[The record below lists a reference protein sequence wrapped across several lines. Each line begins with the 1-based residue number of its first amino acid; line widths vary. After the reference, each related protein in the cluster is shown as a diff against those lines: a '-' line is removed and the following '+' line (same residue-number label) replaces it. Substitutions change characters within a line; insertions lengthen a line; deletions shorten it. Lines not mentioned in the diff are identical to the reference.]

1 VIRVTN
7 REQGNISPV
16 SQIAESDPCSPR
28 CKHTLP
34 LSERFMTWTV
44 VEADCGIDQMPEFI
58 VRVGTPDGVIT
69 ERTVQAMSIRAAEAD
84 LRQQGMHVFDA
95 RRGRMSLR
103 DLLPRGGKIISTE
116 RFLLFNQELLAL
128 VKAGLPILQSFDIML
143 ERQKNLRFKEVL
155 TDVREKLKSGIA
167 LSDAFASYG
176 DAFPPIY
183 STSLR
188 AGERSG
194 DLEGV
199 LRRFLRYQKI
209 IVNLR
214 KRVVGALI
222 YPSVLV
228 ALSIGMV
235 LVMLTKVIPKFAEF
249 YAGFGADL
257 PWFTQFMINIANG
270 LNTNLPI
277 FLVICVASF
286 FLLRRWIRG
295 SGRVTWDRLKL
306 KIPLAGGI
314 LHRFAIMQFTQ
325 SLGTLLAGGTPM
337 VPAIEIAS
345 QSVTNQLVA
354 SKIFGMVQNVREG
367 EPLWRSLENTSAM
380 SDLAIEMI
388 KVGESTGA
396 LTEMLG
402 NVSEFYDEEIESH
415 LTRIVAAIEPMILVF
430 MGAVVAVL
438 LYAFYLPLFQL
449 SNVAQ

>member
-1 VIRVTN
+1 
-7 REQGNISPV
+7 
-16 SQIAESDPCSPR
+16 
-28 CKHTLP
+28 
-34 LSERFMTWTV
+34 
-44 VEADCGIDQMPEFI
+44 MPEFI
-58 VRVGTPDGVIT
+58 VRVGTPDGTIT
-69 ERTVQAMSIRAAEAD
+69 ERHVQAISSRAAED
-84 LRQQGMHVFDA
+84 ELRQQGMHVFDA
-95 RRGRMSLR
+95 KRGSVSLR
-103 DLLPRGGKIISTE
+103 DLLPRGRKIISTE
-116 RFLLFNQELLAL
+116 MFLLFNQELLAL

-214 KRVVGALI
+214 KRVIGALI
-222 YPSVLV
+222 YPTVLIVLSV
-228 ALSIGMV
+228 GMV
-235 LVMLTKVIPKFAEF
+235 FVMLTKVIPKFAEF
-249 YAGFGADL
+249 YEGFGAEL
-257 PWFTQFMINIANG
+257 PWFTTLMIG
-270 LNTNLPI
+270 VSKTLNTNLPI
-277 FLVICVASF
+277 
-286 FLLRRWIRG
+286 LLIVVVGGFILFRRWIKT
-295 SGRVTWDRLKL
+295 SGRILWDRMKL
-306 KIPLAGGI
+306 RIPLAGGI

-325 SLGTLLAGGTPM
+325 SLGTLLSGGTPM

-345 QSVTNQLVA
+345 QSVTNQSIA
-354 SKIFGMVQNVREG
+354 SKIFGIVQNVREG
-367 EPLWRSLENTSAM
+367 EPLWRSLENTQAM
-380 SDLAIEMI
+380 SDLAVEMI

-402 NVSEFYDEEIESH
+402 NVSEFYDEEIESR
-415 LTRIVAAIEPMILVF
+415 LTRMVSAIEPLILVF
-430 MGAVVAVL
+430 MGVVIAIL

-449 SNVAQ
+449 SNVTQQ

>member
-1 VIRVTN
+1 
-7 REQGNISPV
+7 
-16 SQIAESDPCSPR
+16 
-28 CKHTLP
+28 
-34 LSERFMTWTV
+34 
-44 VEADCGIDQMPEFI
+44 MPEFI
-58 VRVGTPDGVIT
+58 VRVGAPDGTIA
-69 ERTVQAMSIRAAEAD
+69 ERHVQAISARAAED
-84 LRQQGMHVFDA
+84 ELRSQGMHVFDA
-95 RRGRMSLR
+95 KRGSVRFR
-103 DLLPRGGKIISTE
+103 DLLPRSRKIISTE
-116 RFLLFNQELLAL
+116 MFLLFNQELLAL

-155 TDVREKLKSGIA
+155 SDVREKLKSGIA

-176 DAFPPIY
+176 DAFPAIY

-214 KRVVGALI
+214 KRVIGALI
-222 YPSVLV
+222 YPTVLII
-228 ALSIGMV
+228 LSIGMV
-235 LVMLTKVIPKFAEF
+235 LVMLIKVIPKFAEF
-249 YAGFGADL
+249 YEGFGAQL
-257 PWFTQFMINIANG
+257 PWFTTFMIGISKS

-277 FLVICVASF
+277 ILIVVVGGFILF
-286 FLLRRWIRG
+286 RRWIKS
-295 SGRVTWDRLKL
+295 SGRTVWDQLKL
-306 KIPLAGGI
+306 RVPLAGGI

-325 SLGTLLAGGTPM
+325 SLGTLLSGGTPM

-345 QSVTNQLVA
+345 QSVTNQ
-354 SKIFGMVQNVREG
+354 SISTKIFGIVQNVREG
-367 EPLWRSLENTSAM
+367 EPLWRSLENTKAM
-380 SDLAIEMI
+380 SDLAVEMI

-402 NVSEFYDEEIESH
+402 NVSEFYDEEIESR
-415 LTRIVAAIEPMILVF
+415 LTRMVSAIEPLILVF
-430 MGAVVAVL
+430 MGVVIAIL